1 METPKYLMELLLFN
15 SQSRSTCTDFCE
27 EPNFKDLVVRCAFVI
42 VFAQFLDASLSPT
55 CFANRRATG
64 EQAEQTLLADFAKE
78 SWPKFCSWQL
88 EQAQDNTT
96 LLRTDI
102 SSFYDSISHDYL
114 VRTFAEELSV
124 PENSPVMKLFRKVLT
139 VPVLICSSEIGGDLQ
154 LTEMRQGLPIG
165 NNTEGF
171 FANVYLQ
178 AIDASMSSLLGIQF
192 GRYNDDMRI
201 FGKDRNQVLKGL
213 RVLQELLLTKGLN
226 LNTSKTELAENE
238 CAIEKLRSQ
247 DTDVYQYFPESDEQ
261 SDVESEPEGP
271 AGITLGID
279 RPFDSFDRNF
289 EPDEEL
295 ASYTDGKDFCKFLS
309 MQSQDGGGAGLS
321 ERSEQQ
327 VRQLKTVMKK
337 WSGSSRHAAWL
348 LVQSAFDRRIN
359 SQTRLAARNV
369 LLDVLDDQHVN
380 SYAKY
385 RVLHHLVKLRRARR
399 GGKEFRYLDWLSAKE
414 LHYFYQI
421 LPAFLVVSDF
431 ELVITALYTYK
442 VLGKSEEELR
452 NLIQR
457 AKSPNAEPYQNA
469 LLYIST
475 EPVSGSP
482 ASLVTDY
489 EPDEI
494 IQPY

>member
-1 METPKYLMELLLFN
+1 MDHMRLFN
-15 SQSRSTCTDFCE
+15 QIRQRSTLDQAFEYTCHDRMHTDYYVDFFELNYVRNHKSQILDELEAELTSPDAYHQRPAYAFFPPKTDLCFRRMVYL
-27 EPNFKDLVVRCAFVI
+27 NFKDLVVRCAFVI

-295 ASYTDGKDFCKFLS
+295 ASHTDGKDFCKFLS

-385 RVLHHLVKLRRARR
+385 RVLHHLGL
-399 GGKEFRYLDWLSAKE
+399 
-414 LHYFYQI
+414 
-421 LPAFLVVSDF
+421 
-431 ELVITALYTYK
+431 
-442 VLGKSEEELR
+442 
-452 NLIQR
+452 
-457 AKSPNAEPYQNA
+457 SPN
-469 LLYIST
+469 
-475 EPVSGSP
+475 
-482 ASLVTDY
+482 
-489 EPDEI
+489 
-494 IQPY
+494 